1 MPHALKDWL
10 PMSPAARKW
19 RWMNFSAQLAAPDE
33 ILATWPA
40 APQVEIT
47 TFIGTDP
54 APMSHILQGPV
65 ISGACV
71 GVLLGSNP
79 VAGATYTIEIGVYTT
94 AGQYLSDYARQSIT
108 SL

>member
-1 MPHALKDWL
+1 
-10 PMSPAARKW
+10 MSPAARKW
-19 RWMNFSAQLAAPDE
+19 RWMNFSAQLAAPD
-33 ILATWPA
+33 